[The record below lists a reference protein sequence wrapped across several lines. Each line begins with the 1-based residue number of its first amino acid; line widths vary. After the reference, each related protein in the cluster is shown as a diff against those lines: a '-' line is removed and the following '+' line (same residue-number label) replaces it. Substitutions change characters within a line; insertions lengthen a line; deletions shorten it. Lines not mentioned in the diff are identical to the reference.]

1 MFGAWAAPWPLVRDE
16 LGLSYAEVG
25 LLLSVPAV
33 FGNIV
38 EPPLGLLGD
47 SWNRRAIV
55 RAGGVAF
62 FVALVLITVST
73 GFATLL
79 LALML
84 ASPASGAFVALSQT
98 VLMDLDPARR
108 EQNMARW
115 ALAGSIGMVAGPIV
129 LAVAGDAGLG
139 WRAAF
144 GAFAVLTLALL
155 ASAWHVP
162 MSTPA
167 TSAASEP
174 DVLRALHRSAV
185 DAVRMLRRGAV
196 VRWLTLLQLADLT
209 LDVLHAFIALYFVD
223 VVGASAGGAVF
234 AVLVWTGVGLIGDA
248 LVIPLLARVD
258 GIRYLRAS
266 ALATVIVFSAF
277 MMIDGMAAKLV
288 LLGALGILG
297 SGWYAVLQARL
308 YDELPDNSGTV
319 MALSSVFGIVGGL
332 LPLVVGIAAHRFGI
346 DVAMWLLLAG
356 PVALLIG
363 VRRTASVADAQ

>member
-1 MFGAWAAPWPLVRDE
+1 MFGAFAVAWPLVRDE

-62 FVALVLITVST
+62 AVALVLIAFSS

-84 ASPASGAFVALSQT
+84 ISPASGAFVALSQT

-115 ALAGSIGMVAGPIV
+115 ALAGSIGMVAGPIA
-129 LAVAGDAGLG
+129 LGATGAVGLG

-144 GAFAVLTLALL
+144 GAFAVLTVALL
-155 ASAWHVP
+155 ASAWRVP
-162 MSTPA
+162 ISTPA
-167 TSAASEP
+167 TVQEP
-174 DVLRALHRSAV
+174 NVLRALHRSAV
-185 DAVRMLRRGAV
+185 DAVRALRRGAV
-196 VRWLTLLQLADLT
+196 VRWLTLLQLADLM
-209 LDVLHAFIALYFVD
+209 LDVLHAFLALYFVD
-223 VVGASAGGAVF
+223 VVGASGAGA
-234 AVLVWTGVGLIGDA
+234 ALAILVWTGVGLIGDV
-248 LVIPLLARVD
+248 LVVPLLERVD
-258 GIRYLRAS
+258 GLRWLRTS
-266 ALATVIVFSAF
+266 AVAALVVFPAF
-277 MMIDGMAAKLV
+277 LVVDAMAGKLV
-288 LLGALGILG
+288 LLGSLGLLT

-308 YDELPDNSGTV
+308 YDEMPDNSATV
-319 MALSSVFGIVGGL
+319 MALSSLFGIAGGA
-332 LPLVVGIAAHRFGI
+332 LPLVVGLVAHRAGI
-346 DVAMWLLLAG
+346 DVAMWLLLGA
-356 PVALLIG
+356 PVALLAG
-363 VRRTASVADAQ
+363 VRPRLRASAGQM